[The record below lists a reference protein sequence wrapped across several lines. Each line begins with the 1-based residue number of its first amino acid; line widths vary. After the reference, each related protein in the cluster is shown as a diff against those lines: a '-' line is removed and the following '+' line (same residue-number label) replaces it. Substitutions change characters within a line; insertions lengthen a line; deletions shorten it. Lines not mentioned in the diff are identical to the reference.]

1 MSRFGRR
8 RADPVERYLR
18 RLRRWAPRAS
28 RDLLELEARRHLYD
42 AVCRLERS
50 GLPPQA
56 ARRAAVTAFGPAWR
70 IGLAERGLADHP
82 LMLTLARLAAW
93 PTRMLRHL
101 RLPGPPRRPR
111 SLRPVARLRGGRR
124 PRPRGY

>member
-1 MSRFGRR
+1 MSKLGRR

-28 RDLLELEARRHLYD
+28 REALVLEARRHLYD
-42 AVCRLERS
+42 AACRLERS
-50 GLPPQA
+50 GLPPEA
-56 ARRAAVTAFGPAWR
+56 ARHAAVAAFGPAWR

-82 LMLTLARLAAW
+82 IMLFLARLAAW
-93 PTRMLRHL
+93 PTRMLRRL
-101 RLPGPPRRPR
+101 RLPGLPRRPR
-111 SLRPVARLRGGRR
+111 TPRPLARLRGGRR